1 MAGWLPTSYDPS
13 SGDGSFNPSW
23 EDSFKT
29 QLPDTSSSKPEA
41 KDYLKGFSTALM
53 EGLNARNRSAAQE
66 TMGGGFKSAE
76 SKGFGGSSSKGGMT
90 DDLTI
95 VHSPGAGYGPTF
107 IPGTPGKPG
116 FGGVIGRV
124 AGTALGFAVPGLGPA
139 LGMGLGGALGDS
151 F

>member
-23 EDSFKT
+23 EDSFNTK
-29 QLPDTSSSKPEA
+29 LPDTSSSKPEA
-41 KDYLKGFSTALM
+41 KDYLKGFSTALI
-53 EGLNARNRSAAQE
+53 EGLNYRNRNAAQE
-66 TMGGGFKSAE
+66 SMGGDVKFGE
-76 SKGFGGSSSKGGMT
+76 SKGVGGSSSKGGMT

-95 VHSPGAGYGPTF
+95 VHHPGAGYGPMVV
-107 IPGTPGKPG
+107 PGTPGKPG

-139 LGMGLGGALGDS
+139 LGMGLGGAIGDS